1 MRRRIS
7 LVIIA
12 TVFLLSGC
20 DGIDKFGANADHA
33 AEEAERGMEG
43 RAEAFEYE
51 EEQYQEYLEMVEELE
66 NLRERNEELEEEIF
80 YLTEERDWGAEA
92 YEYFCDYGYDEI
104 SEATY
109 NELCQY

>member
-7 LVIIA
+7 IVMIA

-20 DGIDKFGANADHA
+20 DGIDKFGTNADHA

-66 NLRERNEELEEEIF
+66 HLRERNEELEEEIF
-80 YLTEERDWGAEA
+80 NLTEYRDSREDA
-92 YEYFCDYGYDEI
+92 YEYFCEYGNDEV

>member
-20 DGIDKFGANADHA
+20 DGIDKFGANADHV

-51 EEQYQEYLEMVEELE
+51 EEQYQEYLEMVEELDY
-66 NLRERNEELEEEIF
+66 LREKNEELEEEIF
-80 YLTEERDWGAEA
+80 NLTEYRDTREDA
-92 YEYFCDYGYDEI
+92 YEYFCEYGYDEI

>member
-1 MRRRIS
+1 MRRIS

-20 DGIDKFGANADHA
+20 DGIDKFGVNTDHA

-51 EEQYQEYLEMVEELE
+51 EEQYQEYREVVEELE

-80 YLTEERDWGAEA
+80 NLTEYRDSREDA
-92 YEYFCDYGYDEI
+92 YEYFCEYGYDEI
-104 SEATY
+104 SGATY

>member
-7 LVIIA
+7 IIVIA
-12 TVFLLSGC
+12 TIFLLSGC

-51 EEQYQEYLEMVEELE
+51 EEQYQEYLEMVEELDY
-66 NLRERNEELEEEIF
+66 LREKNEELEEEIF
-80 YLTEERDWGAEA
+80 NLTEYRDTREDA
-92 YEYFCDYGYDEI
+92 YEYFCEYGYDEI

>member
-7 LVIIA
+7 IIMIT

-51 EEQYQEYLEMVEELE
+51 EEQYQEYLEMVEELDY
-66 NLRERNEELEEEIF
+66 LREKNEEMEEEIF
-80 YLTEERDWGAEA
+80 NLTEYRDSREDA
-92 YEYFCDYGYDEI
+92 YEYFCEYGYDEI
-104 SEATY
+104 SESTY
-109 NELCQY
+109 NELCN